1 MQTLKLV
8 SSFPQVHSR
17 SHALRGNAV
26 KGALRRESRP
36 VYRNAHRANTGRSA
50 SGTAFPRSA
59 WEREYQGIPMGNV
72 GTIKHWS
79 VEAIKQQELK

>member
-8 SSFPQVHSR
+8 SSSSQVHSR
-17 SHALRGNAV
+17 CH
-26 KGALRRESRP
+26 ALRRESGP

-59 WEREYQGIPMGNV
+59 WEL
-72 GTIKHWS
+72 
-79 VEAIKQQELK
+79 A

>member
-1 MQTLKLV
+1 MLTLKTV
-8 SSFPQVHSR
+8 SSFPQVHSH
-17 SHALRGNAV
+17 SHALRGNEV

-59 WEREYQGIPMGNV
+59 WEL
-72 GTIKHWS
+72 
-79 VEAIKQQELK
+79 A

>member
-1 MQTLKLV
+1 MQTLKVL
-8 SSFPQVHSR
+8 SLLLSYPEAEMLSR

-36 VYRNAHRANTGRSA
+36 VYKNAHRANTGRGA

-59 WEREYQGIPMGNV
+59 WERAYQGIPSVSV
-72 GTIKHWS
+72 GTIK
-79 VEAIKQQELK
+79 QEQK

>member
-26 KGALRRESRP
+26 KGALRRESWS

-59 WEREYQGIPMGNV
+59 WERGF
-72 GTIKHWS
+72 
-79 VEAIKQQELK
+79 AITQELA